1 MSSISAANAQFCFDV
16 FKEVKLHRANDNVLL
31 SSLSMLSTLALVYM
45 GARGKT
51 QSQMEK
57 VSYLH
62 GCKVTSTCATCS
74 F

>member
-1 MSSISAANAQFCFDV
+1 MGSISEANAQFCFDV
-16 FKEVKLHRANDNVLL
+16 FKEVKLHRSNDNVLI
-31 SSLSMLSTLALVYM
+31 SSLGMLSTLALVYM

-51 QSQMEK
+51 QSQMGK

-62 GCKVTSTCATCS
+62 GCKVTSAWATCS

>member
-1 MSSISAANAQFCFDV
+1 MGSISEANAQFCFDV
-16 FKEVKLHRANDNVLL
+16 FKEVKLHRSNDNVLI
-31 SSLSMLSTLALVYM
+31 SSLGMLSTLALVYM

-51 QSQMEK
+51 QSQMGK

-62 GCKVTSTCATCS
+62 RCKVTSAWATCS